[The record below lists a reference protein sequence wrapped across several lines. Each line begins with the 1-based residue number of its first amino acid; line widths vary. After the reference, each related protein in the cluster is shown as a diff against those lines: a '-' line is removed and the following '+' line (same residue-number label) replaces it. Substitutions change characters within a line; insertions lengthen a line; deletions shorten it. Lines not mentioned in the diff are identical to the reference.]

1 MQPQGMLAV
10 GVVVGESDEHARDLF
25 HVLEIGFSDLVSGRP
40 YQMPTVEEAK
50 SIQPDSMELQRAQGF
65 LGNWFVGTAEKVAE
79 DVRSLADASN
89 ADEVMITTALPNQ
102 ADRLRTARGFAEAWQ
117 AVLAATEG

>member
-10 GVVVGESDEHARDLF
+10 GVVVGESDQHARELY

-50 SIQPDSMELQRAQGF
+50 AIQPDSMELQRAQGF